1 MSEGRVQA
9 LICEFI
15 VRRPIVGAPSSYA
28 DWRQLTRRDHAY
40 GLAGGAICAA
50 GTLCNL
56 LSGEQIGMA
65 LSYAV
70 GQAAPMVATLWG
82 LFYYHEFRGAPQRSM
97 QYVALMFALYTGAI
111 LLIASS
117 K

>member
-1 MSEGRVQA
+1 M
-9 LICEFI
+9 
-15 VRRPIVGAPSSYA
+15 RRPLSGGRSSFT
-28 DWRQLTRRDHAY
+28 DWQKLHRSDHAY
-40 GLAGGAICAA
+40 GLAGGAVCAV

-65 LSYAV
+65 LSYAI

-82 LFYYHEFRGAPQRSM
+82 LLYYHEFRGAPPRS
-97 QYVALMFALYTGAI
+97 ALFIGLMFVLYIGAI